1 MKWRCASKRTTKQDK
16 RTRNRKKEVD
26 HKHEKTDT
34 STTHGE
40 EERTNLVGAL
50 DDKDRSCDSS
60 IGEEEIHN
68 VKEGENV
75 MKQCR

>member
-1 MKWRCASKRTTKQDK
+1 MAGSQVLDK
-16 RTRNRKKEVD
+16 DLSARNRKKEVD